1 MTCVDIKSH
10 KERGFT
16 LSLEGTVFEKPHG
29 GGVKLR
35 PSPPRFRVKKF
46 HNIHRKT
53 PLLESLFKKGA
64 GLQAIF
70 P

>member
-1 MTCVDIKSH
+1 MTYDDIKSH

-29 GGVKLR
+29 GGQIETH
-35 PSPPRFRVKKF
+35 PPRFRVKKF